1 MLNELFNLLKEFSE
15 SLGPSGYENE
25 VVKLLSTKIKP
36 YVNEVWVDR
45 FSNIIAKKSGEE
57 KGSVMIYAHID
68 EVGLIIKHVDEE
80 GFLTFETLGGLDA
93 KILPSQRVK
102 ILVKNGFIT
111 GVIGCKPPH
120 LQTQKEM
127 ETPYKIEDLF
137 IDIGAANRKEAES
150 WGIKPGCSATLE
162 RSLEKIGKGNLVSGK
177 ALDDRVGCAIMVKI
191 AEEVAKEKFDYDLY
205 FGGTVQE
212 ELGLR
217 GSRVMAFSITP
228 NLGLVI
234 DTSAAGDFPGL
245 SLKKAPLKVDGGP
258 GIVIMDSGFMATEEV
273 KEFMISTAEE
283 EKIPYQPIVIKGGTT
298 DAAYIQLTKEG
309 VPVGSI
315 AIPSRYT
322 HSTIE
327 VVSLE
332 DMANSVKL
340 ITAMLKRLNSEK
352 LNALNKPKII

>member
-25 VVKLLSTKIKP
+25 VVKLISMKIKP

-45 FSNIIAKKSGEE
+45 FSNIIAKKSGEG
-57 KGSVMIYAHID
+57 KNAVMIYAHMD
-68 EVGLIIKHVDEE
+68 EMGLIIKHIDEE

-93 KILPSQRVK
+93 KVLPAQRVK
-102 ILVKNGFIT
+102 ILVNNGFIT

-137 IDIGAANRKEAES
+137 IDVGASNRKEAES

-162 RSLEKIGKGNLVSGK
+162 RSLEKIGKDNLVSGK
-177 ALDDRVGCAIMVKI
+177 ALDDRVGCAIMIKV
-191 AEEVAKEKFDYDLY
+191 AEEVSKEKFDYDLY

-217 GSRVMAFSITP
+217 GSRVMAFSVTP
-228 NLGLVI
+228 SLGLVV
-234 DTSAAGDFPGL
+234 DTSTAGDFPGL
-245 SLKKAPLKVDGGP
+245 TLKKAPLKVGAGP
-258 GIVIMDSGFMATEEV
+258 GIIIMDSGFMATEEV
-273 KEFMISTAEE
+273 KNLIISTAEE
-283 EKIPYQPIVIKGGTT
+283 EKIPYQPVVIKGGTT
-298 DAAYIQLTKEG
+298 DAAFIQLTKEG
-309 VPVGSI
+309 VPVGSL
-315 AIPSRYT
+315 AVPSRYI

-332 DMANSVKL
+332 DMANTVKL
-340 ITAMLKRLNSEK
+340 IVAILKRLNAEK
-352 LNALNKPKII
+352 LNALNKPKLI